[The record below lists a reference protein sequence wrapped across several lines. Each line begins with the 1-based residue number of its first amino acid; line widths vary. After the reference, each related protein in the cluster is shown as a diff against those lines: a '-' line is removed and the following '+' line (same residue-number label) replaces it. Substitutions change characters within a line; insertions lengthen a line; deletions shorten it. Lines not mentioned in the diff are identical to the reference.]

1 MLYYRLFIRFSK
13 IFQNIATVSFI
24 LVKFSTFTLL
34 YSTLLLRFGIIII
47 IIIIILILILYFALM
62 KLLKKAENMFF
73 WRIIKAANWRKGR
86 NLGENSKMQQPFSP
100 LVSQI
105 TRNCKIG

>member
-47 IIIIILILILYFALM
+47 IIIIILILILILYFVLM

-86 NLGENSKMQQPFSP
+86 DLG
-100 LVSQI
+100 
-105 TRNCKIG
+105 